1 MIHVASASSAL
12 RVFSNIAKKE
22 DPFAENTLMRGSTR
36 GSERGEEL
44 LHLKCD
50 LNLQISEAE

>member
-1 MIHVASASSAL
+1 MRFAATKTTAVHNS
-12 RVFSNIAKKE
+12 SNIAKKE

-44 LHLKCD
+44 LRLKRD
-50 LNLQISEAE
+50 LNLQSSEAE